1 MNPLLFKFKLRRSL
15 QSSSSL
21 DSNREDCSSESQTKA
36 VIDHNTTLQKHLRF
50 DSIVES
56 QRRIETEKTIK
67 LLHTKVDEMIATQ
80 AIVLKE
86 VRTNQILLNDML
98 KQLLLSQNSSKTF
111 EPKCNDEDL
120 ASILSTTTDD
130 DDDQDEDADE
140 VSVSAYLKERGI
152 YTIQKQQGM

>member
-1 MNPLLFKFKLRRSL
+1 MNPLFKFKLRRSL

-21 DSNREDCSSESQTKA
+21 DSNREDFSSESQTKA
-36 VIDHNTTLQKHLRF
+36 VIDHNTTLQKHLF

-67 LLHTKVDEMIATQ
+67 LLQSKVDEMIATQ